1 MKVNL
6 KIYNDE
12 YKEDMVLCI
21 ANFFGFH
28 IGLSLGTTT
37 NDIDEDQAEQNLKE
51 WTTKDNQLYVITY
64 EDDFAGFLRIGYRG
78 GNVAWIEDVFVKE
91 EFRDRGIATESIKQ
105 AEEIIKATPPY
116 NAICFDVVPRNVAAL
131 KLYHKLGY
139 QTLSLITVRKN
150 LEPKESTGTQKI
162 NGLEFKV

>member
-1 MKVNL
+1 MNVNL
-6 KIYNDE
+6 QIYNDD

-28 IGLSLGTTT
+28 IGLSSESV
-37 NDIDEDQAEQNLKE
+37 IDNIDTSIAEQDLNE
-51 WTTKDNQLYVITY
+51 WTTKDNQLYMIMYANNVV
-64 EDDFAGFLRIGYRG
+64 GFLRIGYRG

-91 EFRDRGIATESIKQ
+91 EFRNRGIATESIRQ

-116 NAICFDVVPRNVAAL
+116 NAICFDVVPRNVDAL

-150 LEPKESTGTQKI
+150 LVSKESSGTQKI
-162 NGLEFKV
+162 NGLEFKI

>member
-1 MKVNL
+1 MNVEL
-6 KIYNDE
+6 QIYNDD
-12 YKEDMVLCI
+12 YKEEMVLCI

-28 IGLSLGTTT
+28 IGLSFGTTIDATDT
-37 NDIDEDQAEQNLKE
+37 NQAEQNLIE
-51 WTTKDNQLYVITY
+51 WTTESNQLYMIIFENRFV
-64 EDDFAGFLRIGYRG
+64 GFLRIGFRG

-91 EFRDRGIATESIKQ
+91 EFRNRGIATESIKQ

-150 LEPKESTGTQKI
+150 LVSKESFGKQKI
-162 NGLEFKV
+162 NGLEFEI

>member
-1 MKVNL
+1 MNVNL

-28 IGLSLGTTT
+28 IGLNLGMTT
-37 NDIDEDQAEQNLKE
+37 NDIDADQAEQNLKE
-51 WTTKDNQLYVITY
+51 WTTNDNQLYVITY

-91 EFRDRGIATESIKQ
+91 EFRNRGIATECIKQ

-150 LEPKESTGTQKI
+150 LVPKESTGIQKI

>member
-1 MKVNL
+1 MNVDL
-6 KIYNDE
+6 KIYNNE
-12 YKEDMVLCI
+12 YKENMLLCI
-21 ANFFGFH
+21 ASFFGFH
-28 IGLSLGTTT
+28 NGLSLGMTT
-37 NDIDEDQAEQNLKE
+37 NDIDADQAEQNLKE
-51 WTTKDNQLYVITY
+51 WTTKDNQLYVIIY

-91 EFRDRGIATESIKQ
+91 ELRNRGIATESIKQ

-150 LEPKESTGTQKI
+150 LVPKESTATQKI

>member
-1 MKVNL
+1 MNVNL

-12 YKEDMVLCI
+12 YKDDMLWCI
-21 ANFFGFH
+21 TNFFGFL
-28 IGLSLGTTT
+28 IELSLGTTT
-37 NDIDEDQAEQNLKE
+37 NDIDADQAEQNLKE
-51 WTTKDNQLYVITY
+51 WTTKDNRLYVVIY
-64 EDDFAGFLRIGYRG
+64 EDDFAGFLRIGFRG

-91 EFRDRGIATESIKQ
+91 EFRNRGIATESIKQ

-116 NAICFDVVPRNVAAL
+116 DAICFDVVPRNVAAL

-150 LEPKESTGTQKI
+150 LVSKESSGTQK
-162 NGLEFKV
+162 

>member
-6 KIYNDE
+6 QIYNDD

-28 IGLSLGTTT
+28 IGLSLGSTIDNIDT
-37 NDIDEDQAEQNLKE
+37 NEAEQNLIE
-51 WTTKDNQLYVITY
+51 WTAKDNQLYMIIY
-64 EDDFAGFLRIGYRG
+64 ENNLVGFLRIGYRG

-91 EFRDRGIATESIKQ
+91 EFRNRGIATESIKQ
-105 AEEIIKATPPY
+105 AEKIIEATPPY

-139 QTLSLITVRKN
+139 QTLSLITIRKN
-150 LEPKESTGTQKI
+150 LVPKESSSTQKI
-162 NGLEFKV
+162 GEIEFEI